1 MNTIRH
7 VQPARKPA
15 KGGFTLIELLVVIS
29 IIALLIALLL
39 PALALAKQDAVS
51 IDCSANLR
59 SQGQMLFEYTNQ
71 YDGAIPYGQI
81 AATGTTT
88 GPNQFL
94 IDFWNVLLFTSTQGN
109 NYASVM
115 TNTWYNPTA
124 SNIAAYQTA
133 MEKFSAIFVCPA
145 STLPIT
151 QGPQWYDLEPCG
163 YSTYAANP
171 NFFMLFK
178 PTTFDGGPQDYT
190 FSLSNVRNPGQK
202 LAIGDATQ
210 NERPTNSSGQLFSWQ
225 QNEWPEVYPGTFGL
239 NYLIPAQGV
248 WPVPTFTNNQDIP
261 SGYLG
266 LRYRHGQTEPTPD
279 NGWAN
284 AVFFDGHAQSISINQ
299 NVALTAPN
307 SPGAT
312 GTVGLRELNVVNPDL
327 PQSVSQN

>member
-1 MNTIRH
+1 MSTNRLF
-7 VQPARKPA
+7 QSARKSLH
-15 KGGFTLIELLVVIS
+15 GFTLIELLVVIS

-51 IDCSANLR
+51 IDCLANLR

-71 YDGAIPYGQI
+71 YEGAIPYGQI
-81 AATGTTT
+81 AADND
-88 GPNQFL
+88 PNQFL

-133 MEKFSAIFVCPA
+133 MEKFAAIFVCPA
-145 STLPIT
+145 STLPII

-171 NFFMLFK
+171 NFFMLMK
-178 PTTFDGGPQDYT
+178 QPGVDGGPQYYT
-190 FSLSNVRNPGQK
+190 CNLSNVRNPGQK

-210 NERPTNSSGQLFSWQ
+210 NARPTNSSGQLFSWQ

-248 WPVPTFTNNQDIP
+248 WPVFTNNQDIP

-266 LRYRHGQTEPTPD
+266 LRYRHGQTEPSPN
-279 NGWAN
+279 NGWTN
-284 AVFFDGHAQSISINQ
+284 AVFFDGHAQSIPINQ
-299 NVALTAPN
+299 NVPLTAPN

-312 GTVGLRELNVVNPDL
+312 GTVGLRELNIINPSL
-327 PQSVSQN
+327 PQSVSQY

>member
-1 MNTIRH
+1 MNINRSFQL
-7 VQPARKPA
+7 VRKSTH
-15 KGGFTLIELLVVIS
+15 GFTLIELLVVIS

-51 IDCSANLR
+51 IDCLANLR

-71 YDGAIPYGQI
+71 YEGAIPYGSI
-81 AATGTTT
+81 AAASD
-88 GPNQFL
+88 PNQFL
-94 IDFWNVLLFTSTQGN
+94 IDFWNVQLFTATQGN

-133 MEKFSAIFVCPA
+133 MEKFAAIFVCPA

-171 NFFMLFK
+171 NFFMLMK
-178 PTTFDGGPQDYT
+178 QPGVDGGPQYYT
-190 FSLSNVRNPGQK
+190 FSLSNVLNPGQK

-225 QNEWPEVYPGTFGL
+225 QNEWPAVYPGTFGL

-248 WPVPTFTNNQDIP
+248 WPVFTNNQDIP

-266 LRYRHGQTEPTPD
+266 LRYRHSQTEPSPD

-284 AVFFDGHAQSISINQ
+284 AVFFDGHAQSIPINQ
-299 NVALTAPN
+299 NVPLAAPN

-312 GTVGLRELNVVNPDL
+312 GTVGLRELNVINPNL
-327 PQSVSQN
+327 PQSVSQY